1 TIHQLVLNALKL
13 IMNISPDLFEICT
26 SEYKQNKQLEA
37 LKQMEREAEWKKIE
51 QMAKANAEKME
62 TEIKEPTMKTLID
75 NNITDMEISYKEPM
89 EYIENNEEESL
100 DILAQELQQFHENP
114 EPPILRRKSVLPVD
128 ETVLTELSRHK
139 SFEDLLNNQN
149 DSEENEIASRN

>member
-1 TIHQLVLNALKL
+1 
-13 IMNISPDLFEICT
+13 
-26 SEYKQNKQLEA
+26 
-37 LKQMEREAEWKKIE
+37 
-51 QMAKANAEKME
+51 ME
-62 TEIKEPTMKTLID
+62 TEINEPTMTLID

-128 ETVLTELSRHK
+128 ETVLNELSRHR
-139 SFEDLLNNQN
+139 SFEDLLSNQN
-149 DSEENEIASRN
+149 DREETEIPPRNQN